1 MIEGTASL
9 SAMENTSEPE
19 LLLQQEGALV
29 QVTMNR
35 PKALNALS
43 YQMIDGFTHY
53 LPEWER
59 DERVKAVLIKG
70 AGDRAFCAGGDVK
83 AAHMAG
89 TAFKRGE
96 ITLAEAASF
105 YADEYRL
112 NRSLFHARKPLI
124 ALMNGIVM
132 GGGYGIAGPC
142 RYRICAEDSLFAM
155 PETAIG
161 FFPDIGGVYY
171 LAQAPGEIG
180 AYLAI
185 TGDRIPV
192 ADIMYCGLATHYIP
206 QDIQPDFLK
215 ALLAFEG
222 DDTAL
227 KTLMDE
233 FSSTPEAASVL
244 QDKQV
249 LIDRCFGFDTVED
262 IVAALKAE
270 DDPWCAE
277 KLELLQS
284 RSPLSVKVALQHFR
298 MAQND
303 DFDSVIERDFVL
315 AQNFLKAHDFYE
327 GVRAVLIDR
336 DNKPAWQPANLS
348 AVSDALVSDYFLNVE
363 QILD

>member
-9 SAMENTSEPE
+9 FAMEKISEPE
-19 LLLQQEGALV
+19 ILLQQEGALV

-43 YQMIDGFTHY
+43 YHMIDEFTRL
-53 LPEWER
+53 LPQWER
-59 DERVKAVLIKG
+59 DKNVKAVLIRG
-70 AGDRAFCAGGDVK
+70 AGGRAFCAGGDVK
-83 AAHMAG
+83 AAHVAG
-89 TAFKRGE
+89 TAFKQGE
-96 ITLAEAASF
+96 ITLPETASF

-112 NRSLFHARKPLI
+112 NRALFHAKKPLI

-142 RYRICAEDSLFAM
+142 RYRICAEDTLFAM

-185 TGDRIPV
+185 TGDRIPA

-206 QDIQPDFLK
+206 HEIQPEFMN
-215 ALLAFEG
+215 ALEAFSG
-222 DDTAL
+222 DDRDLGLLLDHYSSDVDTGAVL
-227 KTLMDE
+227 KE
-233 FSSTPEAASVL
+233 K
-244 QDKQV
+244 QD
-249 LIDRCFGFDTVED
+249 LIDRCFGFDEVED
-262 IVAALKAE
+262 IVEALQAE
-270 DDPWCAE
+270 DDPWCRE
-277 KLELLQS
+277 KLDLLLS
-284 RSPLSVKVALQHFR
+284 RSPVSLKVALKHFR
-298 MAQND
+298 MAQNN
-303 DFDSVIERDFVL
+303 DFDAVIARDFVL
-315 AQNFLKAHDFYE
+315 AQNFLKADDFYE

-336 DNKPAWQPANLS
+336 DNQPAWQAASLS
-348 AVSDALVSDYFLNVE
+348 SVSEALVSDYFLNVE